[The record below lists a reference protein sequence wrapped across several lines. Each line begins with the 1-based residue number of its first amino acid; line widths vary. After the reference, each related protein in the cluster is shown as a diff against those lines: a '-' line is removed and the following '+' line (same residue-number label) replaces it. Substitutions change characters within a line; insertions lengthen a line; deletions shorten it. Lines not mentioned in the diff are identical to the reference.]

1 MGNAQRNADTN
12 KESKKSTTDQ
22 KKQQIGN
29 ANDRNRQLQ
38 VNNDP
43 QTDKQKNIEQFCLMT
58 NADENV
64 AVAFL
69 QEAEWNFLFA
79 INKYF
84 AVKQITNSQQNINE
98 EYKQSIQQNN
108 TEQYNENICQTLI
121 SMGFSHDISQTATSQ
136 FKDINSCIEFIKNN
150 SQVPDNIISSHMSVE
165 GNTTDINTEKQIT
178 TKKNETKIIIDEEKK
193 KDINSFCSMTYAS
206 EAVAIKL
213 LTKCKWNVMF
223 AVEKYYASVDVE
235 QDDEKKKQDQV
246 LPKTQKPLVVDTTEW
261 IKPETLIIS
270 QQQRNETPCEIDNC
284 KWVHYQTI
292 SPSKFDPSIFKWD
305 TSTLDKDRQH
315 IKKCHHALY
324 IRIQVYEEEKLR
336 ENQCTGTVRNCVYLD
351 HLVRMMNSYK
361 DDMGDITSTDVTLC
375 LNSFVHLQSIHD
387 TDNDFEYIYAA
398 LGGKCNLKKCE
409 KFKRNHRNRFVEKKA
424 NDKNTENDPETD
436 RYEAAKTQIM
446 DKIHCVY
453 SHCFDIGNR
462 LTIKEQK
469 SLDQTNEE
477 RKYDGKHGLVS
488 NRVLKIHKILS
499 NKNTSYQDSREITTS
514 KNKFLSTFD
523 NNQQNAMGK
532 NKTYG
537 YGFEFVYQNRYD
549 YNGLIVSKKYKTM
562 KEELTQNQICKIAM
576 HEFRSEIEKAII
588 HYNCDYRRYKNRMKY
603 MLLHH
608 MLAVMIYCNYD
619 ELQSKFSVTYRK
631 TSPTET
637 DESVLQRH
645 SNFYWLGMYLRETC
659 LQCGITIADGHTKKF
674 YHGIN
679 EEMVF
684 PEILTANGVNIFCP
698 LSTSSS
704 YATAAQFAKN
714 KGLIIEF
721 ADGNSMSKE
730 YSAKYFDCAFISD
743 FPNEREC
750 LFIQLKYGGLR
761 FNNITHA

>member
-1 MGNAQRNADTN
+1 MTLSPDKTY
-12 KESKKSTTDQ
+12 
-22 KKQQIGN
+22 
-29 ANDRNRQLQ
+29 
-38 VNNDP
+38 NNDDNSSLP
-43 QTDKQKNIEQFCLMT
+43 PKQSG
-58 NADENV
+58 
-64 AVAFL
+64 
-69 QEAEWNFLFA
+69 
-79 INKYF
+79 Y
-84 AVKQITNSQQNINE
+84 NE
-98 EYKQSIQQNN
+98 EMF
-108 TEQYNENICQTLI
+108 QTLTD
-121 SMGFSHDISQTATSQ
+121 MGFEEDISRKASSQ
-136 FKDINSCIEFIKNN
+136 FNDISNCIEFIKKYQDTSDEKMISNINN
-150 SQVPDNIISSHMSVE
+150 QSNEVKTTNNEFTIVLITAEGKNKIQQFCEMTNAPKNIALS
-165 GNTTDINTEKQIT
+165 
-178 TKKNETKIIIDEEKK
+178 
-193 KDINSFCSMTYAS
+193 
-206 EAVAIKL
+206 L
-213 LTKCKWNVMF
+213 LKEFQWNVVI
-223 AVEKYYASVDVE
+223 AVNNYYTIKEAQS
-235 QDDEKKKQDQV
+235 DEKKNNKMLSQHQKHSTSV
-246 LPKTQKPLVVDTTEW
+246 KNEENKKTNVTEW
-261 IKPETLIIS
+261 FQPESLIIS
-270 QQQRNETPCEIDNC
+270 TDRPRNEASCEISNC
-284 KWVHYQTI
+284 EWQYHENLPATEFNPYAFQVTD
-292 SPSKFDPSIFKWD
+292 S
-305 TSTLDKDRQH
+305 DRSH
-315 IKKCHHALY
+315 IKKCHHDLY
-324 IRIQVYEEEKLR
+324 IRIQIHEEEKLR
-336 ENQCTGTVRNCVYLD
+336 MNKCVGNVRNCVYLD
-351 HLVRMMNSYK
+351 HLVQMMRRYK
-361 DDMGDITSTDVTLC
+361 DDTNSIDSVDVTLC
-375 LNSFVHLQSIHD
+375 LNGFVHLNSTHQ
-387 TDNDFEYIYAA
+387 TDQDFEYIFNA
-398 LGGKCNLKKCE
+398 LGGQCNLQKCE